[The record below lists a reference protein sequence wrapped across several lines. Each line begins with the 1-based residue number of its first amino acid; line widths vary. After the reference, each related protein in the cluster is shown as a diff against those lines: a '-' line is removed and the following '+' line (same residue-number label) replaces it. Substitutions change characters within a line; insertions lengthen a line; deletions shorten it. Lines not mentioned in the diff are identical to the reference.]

1 MKNNKDINN
10 NKLNLLLS
18 KIPSVEI
25 ILQDKALQPLILKH
39 SRKMLTQMVR
49 KVISEEKKNAHKKNG
64 SLYSAQE
71 RINKIKKYF
80 KK

>member
-1 MKNNKDINN
+1 MKNNTDTNN
-10 NKLNLLLS
+10 NNLNLLLS

-25 ILQDKALQPLILKH
+25 ILQNKVLQPLILKH

-49 KVISEEKKNAHKKNG
+49 KVIFEEKKNAHKNG

-71 RINKIKKYF
+71 RINKIKEYF
-80 KK
+80 